1 MKLGKKSISTV
12 LLLIGLVIMFLI
24 ISQMYPA
31 DEQIFI
37 TDSYFITPKT
47 QPFLYVILG
56 FASLGALIFAV
67 ILGKI
72 ITAFLWS
79 KGLLAP
85 TVGVFLIFAAC
96 ILGYVSLV
104 LQQNVKN
111 TTDFVGMFVIV
122 LLFGGFGVFV
132 LFTWTSNRRS
142 KKINR
147 QNKEIT

>member
-1 MKLGKKSISTV
+1 MKLGKKSISMV
-12 LLLIGLVIMFLI
+12 LVLIVLVIIFLF

-37 TDSYFITPKT
+37 THSYFITPKT
-47 QPFLYVILG
+47 QPFLYVMLG
-56 FASLGALIFAV
+56 FASVGVLIFAV

-85 TVGVFLIFAAC
+85 TVGVFLVFAAC
-96 ILGYVSLV
+96 VLGYVSLV

-111 TTDFVGMFVIV
+111 TTDFVGMSVIV

-132 LFTWTSNRRS
+132 LFTWMSNKRG
-142 KKINR
+142 K
-147 QNKEIT
+147 NKPTK